1 MNLEQL
7 LAEERGVSDS
17 LRKENLLLQERVHE
31 MMKVLREAA
40 SVEQDELEYQ
50 SLVEQLAKENEGLK
64 QMLAI
69 SEQVIPETEND
80 IL

>member
-69 SEQVIPETEND
+69 SMHAVERSC
-80 IL
+80 LG